1 MSRLRPWITPATV
14 AVLVLVFALS
24 QDSFYR
30 VQLGTLAGI
39 YAVAAIGL
47 TLLFGG
53 AGQISLGQAGL
64 LGTSAFLTAY
74 LTVDLGWDPWLA
86 GLLAV
91 AGTTVVGLLLGWAAL
106 RTTGHYLAL
115 ITLAFGLV
123 FTEISRTLF
132 PEGWYGV
139 PVLALGDFDFFDPQ
153 RMLLLVWGFVILALV
168 LATLLVRSRFGR
180 SLAALRDDPVA
191 AAACGVDLAR
201 TKVTVFAIASA
212 LGGVSGWLFALYQGS
227 VTETS
232 FSFVL
237 SVNLLIMVV
246 VGGLGSPL
254 GAVVGA
260 VFLVL
265 APELGRAYEEYRLLA
280 YGLILILVLALLPGG
295 LASLGRLVADPVRRR
310 LGWAPP
316 VQDRLVEPSQAADDG
331 VRERV

>member
-14 AVLVLVFALS
+14 ALLVLLFATT

-30 VQLGTLAGI
+30 IQLGTLAGV

-64 LGTSAFLTAY
+64 LGTSAFVTAH
-74 LTVDLGWDPWLA
+74 LTVDRAWNPWLA

-91 AGTTVVGLLLGWAAL
+91 AGTTLVGLLLGWFAL

-115 ITLAFGLV
+115 ITLAFGLL
-123 FTEISRTLF
+123 FTEISRTVF
-132 PEGWYGV
+132 PQGWYGV
-139 PVLALGDFDFFDPQ
+139 PVLNIGEFDFLDPE
-153 RMLLLVWGFVILALV
+153 RMLLLVWVFVILALV
-168 LATLLVRSRFGR
+168 LTTLLVRSRFGR

-232 FSFVL
+232 FSFTL
-237 SVNLLIMVV
+237 SINLLIMVV

-254 GAVVGA
+254 GAVAGA

-265 APELGRAYEEYRLLA
+265 APELGRAYEDYRLLS
-280 YGLILILVLALLPGG
+280 YGLILILVLAVLPGG
-295 LASLGRLVADPVRRR
+295 LASLGRLVTDPIRRR
-310 LGWAPP
+310 LGWGPSAQRRLTTVPEAEDQIARKP
-316 VQDRLVEPSQAADDG
+316 V
-331 VRERV
+331 

>member
-1 MSRLRPWITPATV
+1 MSRLRPWLTPLAV
-14 AVLVLVFALS
+14 ALLVLLFAVT

-53 AGQISLGQAGL
+53 AGQISLGHAGL
-64 LGTSAFLTAY
+64 LGTSAFITAY

-86 GLLAV
+86 GALAV
-91 AGTTVVGLLLGWAAL
+91 GGATLVGFLLGYCAL
-106 RTTGHYLAL
+106 RTSGHYLAL
-115 ITLAFGLV
+115 ITLAFGLL
-123 FTEISRTLF
+123 FTEFSRTVF

-139 PVLALGDFDFFDPQ
+139 PVLAVGDFDFFDPE
-153 RMLLLVWGFVILALV
+153 RMLLLVWAFVILALV
-168 LATLLVRSRFGR
+168 LTTLLVRSRFGR

-191 AAACGVDLAR
+191 AAGCGVDLAW

-246 VGGLGSPL
+246 VGGLGSPV
-254 GAVVGA
+254 GAIVGA

-265 APELGRAYEEYRLLA
+265 APELGRAYEDYRLLA
-280 YGLILILVLALLPGG
+280 YGVVLVLVLALLPGG
-295 LASLGRLVADPVRRR
+295 LASVGRLIWEPVRRR
-310 LGWAPP
+310 FGWQPSAQRRLTEVPEA
-316 VQDRLVEPSQAADDG
+316 QDTT
-331 VRERV
+331 VREPV